1 MEKINGENIVE
12 NVFELMFIFQATN
25 LNNQTKK

>member
-1 MEKINGENIVE
+1 MGKINGENVVE
-12 NVFELMFIFQATN
+12 NVFELMFIFQAAN